1 MSCLGPIHRAQARCQ
16 GCRHARLQQP
26 GAPGFWPLRCTLG
39 GFGARALM
47 VCGQFG
53 ARPQGEGE
61 LA

>member
-1 MSCLGPIHRAQARCQ
+1 MSCLGPIHRAQVRCQ

-47 VCGQFG
+47 VTDLVDLS
-53 ARPQGEGE
+53 RKT
-61 LA
+61 L